1 MHSYLRA
8 IGFSEYLTKSKV
20 DSLLD
25 IVIDSPYV
33 TQRINSVGEESL
45 IEIRREFGEGF
56 GLIVHGIAKK
66 GNKIDI
72 EYYFPYITGKNSQE
86 NKEILIEKHISK
98 TSFAGACDDYRVGVS
113 LVFYLQNAMEYID
126 SLVHEKIK
134 KGSYEIKFSALSTSG
149 TILFPIKKTQLQ
161 INNAKKNLRNRENL
175 IAAAKEGDTEAIETL
190 TLDELDTVSKISR
203 RILNEDVFTI
213 VESTFMPYGVECD
226 LYNVIGEIVNIS
238 KQKNDITSE
247 EIYILTL
254 DCNSL
259 LFEVGINQKD
269 LLGEPRIG
277 RRFKGPIWL
286 QGYVDFEKRRNKN
299 K

>member
-1 MHSYLRA
+1 MHNYLRA
-8 IGFSEYLTKSKV
+8 IGFSEYLTKSRV
-20 DSLLD
+20 DTLLNM
-25 IVIDSPYV
+25 VIESPYV

-56 GLIVHGIAKK
+56 GLMVHGVAKK
-66 GNKIDI
+66 DQKIEV
-72 EYYFPYITGKNSQE
+72 EYYFPYITGKSSQE
-86 NKEILIEKHISK
+86 TKEILIEKHISK

-126 SLVHEKIK
+126 SLVHERFK
-134 KGSYEIKFSALSTSG
+134 KGPYDVKFSALSTSG
-149 TILFPIKKTQLQ
+149 TILFPIQKTQVQ
-161 INNAKKNLRNRENL
+161 INNAKKDLRNRQNL
-175 IAAAKEGDTEAIETL
+175 MAAAKEGDTEAIETL

-203 RILNEDVFTI
+203 RILKEDVFTI

-226 LYNVIGEIVNIS
+226 LYSVIGEIVNIS
-238 KQKNDITSE
+238 KQKNDLTDE
-247 EIYILTL
+247 EVYILTL

-259 LFEVGINQKD
+259 IFDVGINAKD